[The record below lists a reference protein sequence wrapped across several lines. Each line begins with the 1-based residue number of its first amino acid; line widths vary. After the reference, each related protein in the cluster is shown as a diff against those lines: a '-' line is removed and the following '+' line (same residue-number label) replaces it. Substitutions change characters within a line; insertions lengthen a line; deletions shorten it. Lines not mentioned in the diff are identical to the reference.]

1 MSFVKQPESITYA
14 NSPILYD
21 VYFSTNGNTN
31 FKYNLAVT
39 IWSGDISA
47 SGSGTTYNLSKSPNA
62 AGKATFDVS
71 KLVREFIV
79 VTNPSDITEQWTE
92 ATYDAVWVKA
102 VLTATWTGGS
112 ESAVNSDTSMATRGY
127 SYYITEEVNS
137 TNDSHSGATFPTG
150 FGTYVARDQGILEAY
165 GCINDSLLRDYEY
178 LYPTG
183 GFLPTY
189 APLRYKTFE
198 DGRLSLAIF
207 TEFVDEIVLSDDNG
221 NSVTIL
227 IGSGDTIGLRLK
239 YLNLSVRM
247 VRFYGLTPTN
257 EYYLTTY
264 KDGIQYASTY
274 TFEIV
279 CEPKY
284 QPMQLIYLNKM
295 GVWDYFTFYKAST
308 ETLNTTKTHYFNTS
322 LSLGD
327 STTPVS
333 YDRELGERRSHN
345 ANGYR
350 SYVLN
355 SGYVDESEKQRIEQ
369 LLLSERVI
377 LDTGS
382 SIYAVEITTSSQS
395 MQKAVN
401 RKVINYTI
409 EVRDAHRRINKVNS

>member
-1 MSFVKQPESITYA
+1 MSFVKQPDSISYA

-31 FKYNLAVT
+31 FKYNLEVT
-39 IWSGDISA
+39 IWSGAQSA
-47 SGSGTTYNLSKSPNA
+47 SSSGTTYDLSKSPNA
-62 AGKATFDVS
+62 AGKAVFDVS

-79 VTNPSDITEQWTE
+79 VTNPSDISDQWTE
-92 ATYDAVWVKA
+92 ADKDAVWVQA
-102 VLTATWTGGS
+102 ELSATWTGGS
-112 ESAVNSDTSMATRGY
+112 ESAIDSNISMATRGY
-127 SYYITEEVNS
+127 SFYVTEEVNS

-150 FGTYVARDQGILEAY
+150 FGTYVARDSGILEAY
-165 GCINDSLLRDYEY
+165 GCINEALLQPYEY
-178 LYPTG
+178 LYPSG

-189 APLRYKTFE
+189 APLKYKTFE

-207 TEFVDEIVLSDDNG
+207 TEFVDEIVLTDDNS
-221 NSVTIL
+221 NSVTLL
-227 IGSGDTIGLRLK
+227 IGSGDTIALRLK
-239 YLNLSVRM
+239 YLNLAVRK
-247 VRFYGLTPTN
+247 VREYGLSPTN
-257 EYYLTTY
+257 EYYLTAY
-264 KDGIQYASTY
+264 KDGIQYASKY

-295 GVWDYFTFYKAST
+295 GIWDYFTFFKAST
-308 ETLNTTKTHYFNTS
+308 ETLNTEKQHYFNTS
-322 LSLGD
+322 LTLGD
-327 STTPVS
+327 SSTEVS
-333 YDRELGERRSHN
+333 YDREKGERRAYN

-350 SYVLN
+350 KHVLN
-355 SGYVDESEKQRIEQ
+355 SGYVDEKEKQRIEQ

-382 SIYAVEITTSSQS
+382 SIYAVEVTTSSQAL
-395 MQKAVN
+395 QKSVN